1 MKVRKII
8 LSSLILLLL
17 MSIGV
22 YAADK
27 HIVDDAKVLKQDT
40 INTVEQNL
48 SKIEKNTDVIV
59 KFDVVKTLNGKS
71 IDDYS
76 KEYAKSN
83 ISGEQYILFVT
94 SIGDKK
100 NKILVGD
107 KANDILSQSDISNI
121 VALPNSDFKANN
133 FDSGI
138 MKVGKALDEKV
149 TTKAVN
155 TGKAEV
161 VKDGYSKTVSH
172 KTNYF
177 GIFIIIIVI
186 IVIAMILFKVIKN
199 KMNKDYEERKRK
211 FAEENNLESYLDSDD
226 NSFHSG
232 NISKSET
239 KQNYSSHGNEPDYKN
254 NNESSS
260 NFNNNSTRTSDNA
273 SNNYD
278 TYPSGSHVNN
288 TTIIN
293 NNNSNNDFLEGM
305 IVGEMVSES
314 SRNHHEH
321 YTEEHGYRDDNE
333 HYRDTSSYNSNSLDN
348 NSSKESDS
356 SADSSSDS
364 VYLSGNWDSDNS
376 TSSWESDDDSSSDSD
391 GSSSSWG
398 SDDDSSSSSEESSS
412 SWGSDDD
419 SSSSSEESS
428 SSWDSDSDSSSS
440 SDDSSSSS
448 DSGSSDW

>member
-1 MKVRKII
+1 MKVKKII

-17 MSIGV
+17 MTIGV
-22 YAADK
+22 YAAGK

-40 INTVEQNL
+40 INTVEENL
-48 SKIEKNTDVIV
+48 AKIEKNTDVIV

-177 GIFIIIIVI
+177 GVFVIIIVI
-186 IVIAMILFKVIKN
+186 ILIAIILFKVIKN

-239 KQNYSSHGNEPDYKN
+239 KQNYSSHGNDSDYRN

-260 NFNNNSTRTSDNA
+260 NFNNNNSAFNNNSTRTSDNA

-321 YTEEHGYRDDNE
+321 YDEHYHEEHGYRDDNE
-333 HYRDTSSYNSNSLDN
+333 HYRETSSYNSNSLDN
-348 NSSKESDS
+348 NSSKESNS
-356 SADSSSDS
+356 SSDSSSDS

-376 TSSWESDDDSSSDSD
+376 TSSWDSDSDSSSDSD

-398 SDDDSSSSSEESSS
+398 SDDDSSSR
-412 SWGSDDD
+412 
-419 SSSSSEESS
+419 SEESS

>member
-412 SWGSDDD
+412 SW
-419 SSSSSEESS
+419 
-428 SSWDSDSDSSSS
+428 DSDSDSSSS

>member
-1 MKVRKII
+1 MKLKKII

-17 MSIGV
+17 MTIGV
-22 YAADK
+22 YAAGK
-27 HIVDDAKVLKQDT
+27 HIVEDAKVLKQDT
-40 INTVEQNL
+40 INTVEENL
-48 SKIEKNTDVIV
+48 AKIEKNTDVIV
-59 KFDVVKTLNGKS
+59 KFDIVKTLNGNS

-177 GIFIIIIVI
+177 GIFIIIIAI
-186 IVIAMILFKVIKN
+186 IVIAIILFKVIKN
-199 KMNKDYEERKRK
+199 KMNRDYEERKRK

-239 KQNYSSHGNEPDYKN
+239 KQNYSSHGNESDYRN
-254 NNESSS
+254 NNESSNFNNNNS
-260 NFNNNSTRTSDNA
+260 AFNNNSTRTSDNG

-278 TYPSGSHVNN
+278 TYPSGGHVNN

-314 SRNHHEH
+314 SRNQHEH
-321 YTEEHGYRDDNE
+321 YNEHYHEEHGYRDDNE
-333 HYRDTSSYNSNSLDN
+333 HYRDTSSYTSNSLDN
-348 NSSKESDS
+348 DSSKESNS
-356 SADSSSDS
+356 LSDSSSDS

-376 TSSWESDDDSSSDSD
+376 TSSW
-391 GSSSSWG
+391 G
-398 SDDDSSSSSEESSS
+398 SDD
-412 SWGSDDD
+412 
-419 SSSSSEESS
+419 
-428 SSWDSDSDSSSS
+428 DSSSS